1 MDRMS
6 SLKNQWDRAAGWTA
20 IGLGAVLLVL
30 GWLGVSR
37 YALAPSQ
44 LPYLVSGG
52 LGGIFLLGLGAT
64 LLLSA
69 DLQDEWR
76 ELDDIERK
84 LDAVEEKLDRLA
96 AVSADPPLT
105 TVVTGP
111 PAELAMSGPEPAA
124 TNGSRR
130 SKPITAKR
138 GGATR

>member
-6 SLKNQWDRAAGWTA
+6 SLKNQWDRASGWTA
-20 IGLGAVLLVL
+20 IALGGVLLVL

-37 YALAPSQ
+37 YALVPSQ

-76 ELDDIERK
+76 ELDDLERK
-84 LDAVEEKLDRLA
+84 LEAVEEKIDRLA
-96 AVSADPPLT
+96 AAGDEPPLT
-105 TVVTGP
+105 TVVPGP
-111 PAELAMSGPEPAA
+111 PAELVMRDAEPAA
-124 TNGSRR
+124 TNGTRR
-130 SKPITAKR
+130 SKPISAKR
-138 GGATR
+138 GGTAR